1 MLPLVTKPLVMI
13 DVIYSRYNKENN
25 TFFNS
30 LRKNDVEAQVEITLK
45 VMERARVT
53 VTDVSFTKNSLLV
66 ICTQIFRNSGRSVW
80 KYSGKGET

>member
-1 MLPLVTKPLVMI
+1 MLPLVTKPLVMM

-45 VMERARVT
+45 VMDRARVNCYWRIIFEKQF
-53 VTDVSFTKNSLLV
+53 VSNM
-66 ICTQIFRNSGRSVW
+66 
-80 KYSGKGET
+80 YSNFSEFWQVGVEV